1 MPGEHIH
8 TDPTIPAPTPE
19 GQWLRISAAMT
30 REVATI
36 SGRTD
41 LVVTCAP
48 GAGRGA
54 PGVHIPAL
62 GVIEVDAASLPA
74 DVDPTT
80 VEGSAWDAKR
90 YPALWGVLTHE
101 GAHAAHT
108 RWRTPTDVHTAAGR
122 AAMLLEEARI
132 EAAQIGRRA
141 GDRRYLRSSAATL
154 ILPSFLPDPA
164 EPSDPP
170 ASTPAPPPGHSD
182 PPTGTPAP
190 PVPMTRAAAAQAAAL
205 LLARA
210 DAGILGP
217 SETAPVEAVCASIL
231 GADDLAELR
240 RIWQAAGATAD
251 DDTATMLRLGEQWA
265 DLVGDDEAQEGKDGT
280 LAVPAG
286 PGACGEGA
294 GPTLEAATP
303 LGDAIAATLD
313 AITADPHGHSLDGKT
328 LTAGTRPATR
338 TERAAA
344 GTLARALRRAAVPGR
359 APVTVTSPTPP
370 GRLRM
375 RGALA
380 ADAQRAAGALPTA
393 RPFTRTLHKKT
404 PNPPLRLGIAVD
416 VSGSMRKFAGP
427 AASTAWITATAAA
440 TVPGTHTQT
449 VIFGRHVR
457 PLTHPGAAPA
467 KVTKFEAD
475 DGTEVFTQAVDLLT
489 TTLGLD
495 RPGGATRL
503 LVIISDGK
511 FRTTEK
517 EQGEIR
523 LRQLAASGCHLLWI
537 TRYETDTPIPPA
549 PGITLATPAQTAA
562 AIAHAALRALRP
574 S

>member
-1 MPGEHIH
+1 MPPEHIH
-8 TDPTIPAPTPE
+8 TDPTIPASAPE
-19 GQWLRISAAMT
+19 GEWLRISAAMT
-30 REVATI
+30 RDIVTI
-36 SGRTD
+36 SGRKD

-62 GVIEVDAASLPA
+62 GVIEIDAASLPA
-74 DVDPTT
+74 GIDPTT
-80 VEGSAWDAKR
+80 VEGTAWDAKR

-108 RWRTPTDVHTAAGR
+108 RWPTPTEINTAAGR

-141 GDRRYLRSSAATL
+141 GDRHYLRASASAL
-154 ILPSFLPDPA
+154 ILPSFLPDPGEPSA
-164 EPSDPP
+164 EPPVTVPSPP
-170 ASTPAPPPGHSD
+170 AGHTAPAVRTPAP
-182 PPTGTPAP
+182 A
-190 PVPMTRAAAAQAAAL
+190 VPMTRAAAARAAAL

-217 SETAPVEAVCASIL
+217 HEAAPVEAICEDIL
-231 GADDLAELR
+231 GAGDLAELR
-240 RIWQAAGATAD
+240 RIWHAAQHTAD

-265 DLVGDDEAQEGKDGT
+265 DLIGEEEDSALT
-280 LAVPAG
+280 VPAG
-286 PGACGEGA
+286 PGAG
-294 GPTLEAATP
+294 TP
-303 LGDAIAATLD
+303 LGEAIAATLD
-313 AITADPHGHSLDGKT
+313 AITADPAGHAMTGET
-328 LTAGTRPATR
+328 LTAGTRPPTR

-393 RPFTRTLHKKT
+393 RPFTRTLHKKI
-404 PNPPLRLGIAVD
+404 PNPPLRLGVAVD

-427 AASTAWITATAAA
+427 AASAAWITATAAA
-440 TVPGTHTQT
+440 AVPSTHTQT

-457 PLTHPGAAPA
+457 PLTHPGAAPQ
-467 KVTKFEAD
+467 KVTEFEAD

-489 TTLGLD
+489 ASLGLD

-503 LVIISDGK
+503 LVIISDGD
-511 FRTTEK
+511 FLRTEL
-517 EQGEIR
+517 EQGEDR
-523 LRQLAASGCHLLWI
+523 LRRLATSGCHLLWI
-537 TRYETDTPIPPA
+537 TRYEKDVPIPPA
-549 PGITLATPAQTAA
+549 HGITLGTPTDTAQ
-562 AIAHAALRALRP
+562 AIAAAALRALRP
-574 S
+574 A

>member
-1 MPGEHIH
+1 MPPEHIH
-8 TDPTIPAPTPE
+8 TDPTIPAPDPE
-19 GQWLRISAAMT
+19 GEWLRISAAMT
-30 REVATI
+30 RDIATI
-36 SGRTD
+36 SGRKD
-41 LVVTCAP
+41 LIVTCAP

-74 DVDPTT
+74 GMDPTT
-80 VEGSAWDAKR
+80 VEGTVRDAKR

-108 RWRTPTDVHTAAGR
+108 RWRTPTDINTAAGR

-141 GDRRYLRSSAATL
+141 GDRHYLRASATSL
-154 ILPSFLPDPA
+154 ILPSFLPDSGGPSA
-164 EPSDPP
+164 EP
-170 ASTPAPPPGHSD
+170 PAPVPAPAAGRTVA
-182 PPTGTPAP
+182 PTGTPAP

-217 SETAPVEAVCASIL
+217 HEAAPVEAICEDIL

-240 RIWQAAGATAD
+240 RIWHAAQDTAD

-265 DLVGDDEAQEGKDGT
+265 DLVGEEEDSAPIM
-280 LAVPAG
+280 PAG
-286 PGACGEGA
+286 PGVG
-294 GPTLEAATP
+294 TP
-303 LGDAIAATLD
+303 LGEAIARTLD
-313 AITADPHGHSLDGKT
+313 AITADPHGHTMSGET
-328 LTAGTRPATR
+328 LTAGTRPPKAA
-338 TERAAA
+338 ERAAA

-359 APVTVTSPTPP
+359 APVTLTSPTPP

-393 RPFTRTLHKKT
+393 RPFTRTLHKKV
-404 PNPPLRLGIAVD
+404 PKPPLRLGIAVD
-416 VSGSMRKFAGP
+416 VSGSMDRFAKP
-427 AASTAWITATAAA
+427 AASAAWITATAAA
-440 TVPGTHTQT
+440 AVPGTHTQT

-457 PLTHPGAAPA
+457 PLTHPGAAPQ
-467 KVTKFEAD
+467 KVTEFKAD
-475 DGTEVFTQAVDLLT
+475 DGIEVFTQAVDLLT
-489 TTLGLD
+489 ASLGLD
-495 RPGGATRL
+495 RPGGATRM
-503 LVIISDGK
+503 LVVISDGD
-511 FRTTEK
+511 FLPTEL

-523 LRQLAASGCHLLWI
+523 LRRLAASGCHLLWI
-537 TRYETDTPIPPA
+537 TRYEKDVPIPPA
-549 PGITLATPAQTAA
+549 PGITLGTPAHTAD
-562 AIAHAALRALRP
+562 AIAAAALRALRP
-574 S
+574 A